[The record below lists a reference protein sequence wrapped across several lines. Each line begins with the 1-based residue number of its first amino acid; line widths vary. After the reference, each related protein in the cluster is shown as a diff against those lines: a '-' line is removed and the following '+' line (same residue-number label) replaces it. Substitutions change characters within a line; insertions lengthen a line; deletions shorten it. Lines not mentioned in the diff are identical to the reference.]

1 MEGVSP
7 PAHCGD
13 PGLTRLRQAVD
24 ASGEI
29 MVMTD
34 RDGAF
39 TFVNPAAD
47 DELRVQLA
55 SEREQAYARLLQER
69 DRAQRSL
76 DAADVILLAL
86 DLDGRITAIN
96 RKGCSILGWDER
108 ELLRA
113 RLG

>member
-1 MEGVSP
+1 MDDSAVMEGVSP
-7 PAHCGD
+7 PAHRGD
-13 PGLTRLRQAVD
+13 PDLTRLRQAVD

-55 SEREQAYARLLQER
+55 SEREQAYAGCC
-69 DRAQRSL
+69 RSGTGRS
-76 DAADVILLAL
+76 AL
-86 DLDGRITAIN
+86 WTPPT
-96 RKGCSILGWDER
+96 
-108 ELLRA
+108 
-113 RLG
+113 